1 MISRGDI
8 ISEGLSKAGR
18 PDLVNDA
25 RLWLNLFL
33 EEQYNNQ
40 DWSWLVKTEPSLA
53 VVQGGTLPS
62 DYRSAKVA
70 RITSDQN
77 DQPLKVIEDADEWD
91 YVQNLAGNGS
101 GVPTYMYVERS
112 TGLYYFAPAPAGI
125 LTLKLSYYFL
135 PTLPNHTD
143 PTSDSEIP
151 VWGLPFRILTDH
163 IKAEAME
170 YNDDVRQDKAMSGVD
185 KKLADAKMNNHDK
198 RAGRHRL
205 KLGKSF
211 KKRF

>member
-8 ISEGLSKAGR
+8 ITEGLSKAGR
-18 PDLVNDA
+18 PDLVSDA

-40 DWSWLVKTEPSLA
+40 DWSWLVKTQPSLA

-70 RITSDQN
+70 RIDTDQN
-77 DQPLKVIEDADEWD
+77 ATPLIVTEDADEWD
-91 YVQNLAGNGS
+91 WIQNNAGGANGT
-101 GVPTYMYVERS
+101 PTHMYIERS
-112 TGLYYFAPAPAGI
+112 TGLFYFSPAPSSR
-125 LTLKLSYYFL
+125 LTFSLSYYFVPDL
-135 PTLPNHTD
+135 PDHTD
-143 PTSDSEIP
+143 PTTDSEIP

-170 YNDDVRQDKAMSGVD
+170 YNDDTRQDKAAMGVT
-185 KKLADAKMNNHDK
+185 KKIADAKMNNHDM
-198 RAGRHRL
+198 RAGRH
-205 KLGKSF
+205 KLRMGKSF